1 MLKAIL
7 IDDELSAMQTLE
19 WELSNLNED
28 IQVMAKFTEPNKA
41 IKFIQENDIDCLFLD
56 IEMPTM
62 DGFEFL
68 DKLQLRNF
76 SVIITTAFV
85 KYALSAIKER
95 AIDYLLKPID
105 IDDLRLTI
113 MRVKKIKEE
122 KLYQDKLEDALHVL
136 NSASS
141 SCEKK
146 IGISVDGKIVFLFAS
161 EIIYCESDG
170 NYCSIFLTNNKRLF
184 VTKKLKDIEML
195 LPSHIFYRIHHS
207 YVINLEKVR
216 EYLKTDGYV
225 VLDENK
231 RIPVSRQKKVSFLSK
246 I

>member
-1 MLKAIL
+1 MLKTVL
-7 IDDELSAMQTLE
+7 IDDELNAMETLE
-19 WELSNLNED
+19 WELVNLKENV
-28 IQVMAKFTEPNKA
+28 QVVGKFTDPWKA
-41 IKFIQENDIDCLFLD
+41 IKYIEENEIDCVFLD
-56 IEMPTM
+56 IEMPVM
-62 DGFEFL
+62 DGFQFL
-68 DKLQLRNF
+68 EKLHKRDF

-105 IDDLRLTI
+105 IDDLRITI
-113 MRVKKIKEE
+113 AKIKKIKEE
-122 KLYQDKLEDALHVL
+122 KVYRDKLEDALQIL
-136 NSASS
+136 NSSS
-141 SCEKK
+141 MTNERK
-146 IGISVDGKIVFLFAS
+146 IGISVDGKIIFLLPS

-170 NYCSIFLTNNKRLF
+170 NYCSVFLTNNKKLF

-195 LPSHIFYRIHHS
+195 LPPHLFYRIHHS

-231 RIPVSRQKKVSFLSK
+231 RIPVSRQKKSLFLDK